1 MKKLLPLLF
10 VSLVLFSCNDLT
22 EQPQAPEPL
31 QPDTSEYVLSLSD
44 QYYAQVVYVSNGKKV
59 NRLGKATLERHIVFK
74 NCEAVGHS
82 TSVGKVLVNGI
93 EIAEDSIV
101 SIDLGG
107 SIKYPQN

>member
-1 MKKLLPLLF
+1 MKQILTLALLSSVVLL
-10 VSLVLFSCNDLT
+10 SCNDLS
-22 EQPQAPEPL
+22 EPPKAPE
-31 QPDTSEYVLSLSD
+31 TAHEYAVSLSD
-44 QYYAQVVYVSNGKKV
+44 TFYAQVVYITNGKKV
-59 NRLGKATLERHIVFK
+59 NRLGKVTLERHIVFK

-82 TSVGKVLVNGI
+82 TSVGNVLVNGI